1 MPKKMKSKVEQQNTQ
16 TNQQN
21 IQSNQQMNQSNQQMN
36 QSTNKQTSNATDYVT
51 VPTQKKS
58 GQAQDSQKST
68 NCR

>member
-16 TNQQN
+16 TNQQ
-21 IQSNQQMNQSNQQMN
+21 MNQSM
-36 QSTNKQTSNATDYVT
+36 NKQASNATDYVT

-58 GQAQDSQKST
+58 GQAQDCHKST